1 MRFYLYSASD
11 TIPAG
16 TPNSIDKAALIDG
29 ILISGFLCN
38 VRING
43 VKSFYNVNKGLSRS
57 WHAPVLKM
65 SVIGGIKYFFYQNLQ
80 GYHITTNRADVFIID
95 GVLNIR
101 VGRLLPSDC
110 E

>member
-1 MRFYLYSASD
+1 
-11 TIPAG
+11 
-16 TPNSIDKAALIDG
+16 
-29 ILISGFLCN
+29 
-38 VRING
+38 
-43 VKSFYNVNKGLSRS
+43 
-57 WHAPVLKM
+57 M